1 MPQIQDTLVEEMH
14 ATRKT
19 ILIVED
25 DPYIGEF
32 LTMAISQETPY
43 QALLAETGERAF
55 EMIQHVKPSL
65 FVLDY
70 VLGSM
75 NGLDLY
81 DRIRAQQGFETI
93 PAIFLSASLQKY
105 QDKIKQRHLVGF
117 VKPIDLD
124 ELLFSIHQALN

>member
-1 MPQIQDTLVEEMH
+1 MPQIQDSSSEEMH
-14 ATRKT
+14 AARKT

-43 QALLAETGERAF
+43 KAILAETGERAF
-55 EMIQHVKPSL
+55 EMVQHVKPSL

-81 DRIRAQQGFETI
+81 DRICAQQGLEAI

-105 QDKIKQRHLVGF
+105 QELINQRHLVGL

-124 ELLFSIHQALN
+124 ELLLSIHQALN

>member
-1 MPQIQDTLVEEMH
+1 MPKMQDSLSKEMH

-43 QALLAETGERAF
+43 EALLAETGERAF

-81 DRIRAQQGFETI
+81 DRIRTQRGFETI

-124 ELLFSIHQALN
+124 ELLLSIHQALN

>member
-1 MPQIQDTLVEEMH
+1 MPQIQDTLLEEMH

-75 NGLDLY
+75 NGLDL
-81 DRIRAQQGFETI
+81 

-124 ELLFSIHQALN
+124 ELLLSIHQALN